1 MGRQQAQV
9 CVAVILFD
17 HNSDRGETDRQLL
30 HELAAEIKK
39 IAEQPKYADILL
51 WVEGGEQ

>member
-1 MGRQQAQV
+1 MGRQQQEV
-9 CVAVILFD
+9 RVVVTLSD
-17 HNSDRGETDRQLL
+17 HNSERDETDRRLL

-39 IAEQPKYADILL
+39 VAEQPKYADILL